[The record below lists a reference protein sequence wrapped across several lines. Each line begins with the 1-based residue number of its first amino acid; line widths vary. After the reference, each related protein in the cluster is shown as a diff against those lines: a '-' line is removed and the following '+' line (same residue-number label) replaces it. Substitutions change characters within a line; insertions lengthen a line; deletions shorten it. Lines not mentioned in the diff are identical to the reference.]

1 MKNQEPRIP
10 YIKREEW
17 TEGARDVFT
26 ILARSEEEREHAREN
41 GSTMNL
47 LNVLAHQ
54 PGIAVPFLELAKALF
69 GIELSMRLREIAVL
83 RLAHLSNCEYEWFQH
98 VAIGKFVGLTDADI
112 EATRTGKPADD
123 WSEIDTLVMAAVDE
137 LEETD
142 TISESLWERMGKHFD
157 QRLMFEFIFMISSYK
172 MTAWIVNAIALPLDE
187 APQGKPPV

>member
-1 MKNQEPRIP
+1 MKDEKPRIP

-17 TEGARDVFT
+17 TDGAIDVFT
-26 ILARSEEEREHAREN
+26 IMARSEEEREYAREH

-47 LNVLAHQ
+47 LNVLAHH
-54 PGIAVPFLELAKALF
+54 PGISVPFLEMAKALF

-112 EATRTGKPADD
+112 EATQTGEPADH
-123 WSEIDTLVMAAVDE
+123 WSEIDGLVMAAVDE
-137 LEETD
+137 LEASN
-142 TISESLWERMGKHFD
+142 TIGDSLWESLAEHFD
-157 QRLMFEFIFMISSYK
+157 QKLMFEFLFMISSYK
-172 MTAWIVNAIALPLDE
+172 MTAWVVNAMAIPLDE